1 MSISAISDT
10 DLEQKKFFLP
20 IFYLLYFFFWKGSF
34 FFVREKEFFHLE
46 SIFSPFILLT
56 FRSSKFFLVFL
67 RSLLIVIS
75 IISIIRLILIT

>member
-1 MSISAISDT
+1 MSIFATSDT
-10 DLEQKKFFLP
+10 DLEQKKMFPSHLLP
-20 IFYLLYFFFWKGSF
+20 FVFFFWKGSF

-75 IISIIRLILIT
+75 IISIKLQLFD